1 VAQARKGRIYI
12 GEGEEPPGGEHVEEG
27 PRGGHYYEADPEAGR
42 EKDWGV
48 HGIRGTFNRVL
59 KDWGVSQEQAEAA
72 ALVWFWEWDKD
83 GGTLLVDRLLG
94 RRAAKEHLA
103 SRKPDAPS
111 DDADSYIDGIAGAN
125 PKVDHAL
132 NPVVLKALRLAS
144 SKALQQTGLK
154 SVKLHR
160 GVSGKMHE
168 DLVAGKEYRP
178 RPLES
183 WTLSMKVAEDWAG
196 AEGYGDGSVVSR
208 KLPVDQV
215 FLLSDALPE
224 LEGMGQHEVVVMS
237 RGGDVIRLAE
247 GDVTPSEAIK
257 PITPEE
263 GTSEEGQ
270 ETGYEGSEG
279 GAETPHV
286 GRATGSGSIPESKKI
301 EKHLPGKH
309 DQKKHGRA
317 RGHAAAGRV
326 GAVDW
331 LDPSEAR
338 DLYREI
344 LERVTRGDIPEFSN
358 LGDGLLETIRDRL
371 HTALAAMIRRAKKEG
386 GYENFNAAVRI
397 RDALFSVDG
406 VLSQRAKDRS
416 FSAKLEEQVG
426 ILTAGNSIDVRDD
439 DARADLKQEIMERT
453 AKGMERKLGVT
464 PEQESENLD
473 KLSYEAARFLNDYYE
488 KVGSPVRISREGDN
502 YRFRGGNRDEL
513 TGVRQTLTMA
523 LAEGWADAE
532 DKMAKAAP
540 FWAAARTL
548 APHFRDVY
556 DPAKGVELSS
566 SEKVAY
572 YLTKTWAISSSDHR
586 APSVALQR
594 VASEAFGVEDTTVAY
609 VEHGSD
615 EIDRIVSKHGP
626 VLRAWV
632 DSVYED
638 TQALLKELEMD
649 EVVLVRGMGWD
660 EAAKIPDWVSALPAD
675 EPTRTRAKLNPLSS
689 FASEYSVATRFAIHH
704 EEEQML
710 VAARVP
716 RDKIFSTFRT
726 GPGCA
731 EEYEML
737 VIGGEI
743 DVVARRAGGQELPAW
758 EERFEQDM
766 RHHNIELAAQEA
778 VWLDEDM
785 HNADW
790 TKQTHDVF
798 ALQPASGVEKHLPG
812 KHDQKKHGKH
822 GGAHVRRSALIRH
835 IRDINRHGG
844 EAIPKKIHEL
854 FTALKIA
861 EQHDFAD
868 VYVQDQPIVAEV
880 LVLMP
885 APHGVPNAVWHTYSR
900 DDMRRA
906 MEDLAEAGELSPD
919 DVGKAAGMT
928 YVGYDEA
935 EVSVL
940 TLDAQSWG
948 SAMGGELPSGPYD
961 TMRAVIAHEYAH
973 VMDDGTERR
982 FSNSDTWLDAFHAA
996 QETARGLPSHYGR
1009 DSSAEMFAEC
1019 VAYMTISPTKFKRRF
1034 SGLYDAI
1041 AELLEWNPVE
1051 DEADT
1056 LNKDFGEELG
1066 IAPRKFVTTS
1076 DGRHIQIFVGGEV
1089 EKGAPTEPMDS
1100 RAHTGNAPEV
1110 TTGIVTTN
1118 QGVAG
1123 SQDVQD
1129 SRNAPITLAEIAHA
1143 EMLMRLAAM
1152 GINKARTAVDS
1163 DLPSRVYFKL
1173 DKRGKRRWP
1182 SPLERVNMEI
1192 GRTKKAMETA
1202 TCALWRGEGDVDTWH
1217 AQMRAAVD
1225 DLYGKSAYASTLRL
1239 KETPDARQRARD
1251 NLMAEL
1257 RHQHHYLDGFRDD
1270 LAAGKVKTEKQAIWR
1285 AKLYADGSAG
1295 LYHQTVSENLP
1306 QMKAHWKL
1314 TLGAEHCA
1322 TCLEMATQSPWPA
1335 NRMPRL
1341 PRDGST
1347 ICRSNCRCFLIYR
1360 KARPTFRPVRRKNP
1374 KKSPE

>member
-1 VAQARKGRIYI
+1 VADKRREGVRIRQGDTDFVVAPDPELEVIREVAKGRAYLQP
-12 GEGEEPPGGEHVEEG
+12 GEKPPKGVAAHEG
-27 PRGGHYYEADPEAGR
+27 PRGGRYYEEGSRARTSPQTPQDSPRVAAESAREGVPEHRKPRLRDIQRTFAGVLRARGVTKDELGSVARAWFMKWDSDAGLLMVDILMGREAARAYLRTHQERLPPERADQYLNNLRTEDTWYSRDLRPGVLSAVRVASQTALREAGI
-42 EKDWGV
+42 D
-48 HGIRGTFNRVL
+48 
-59 KDWGVSQEQAEAA
+59 
-72 ALVWFWEWDKD
+72 AL
-83 GGTLLVDRLLG
+83 
-94 RRAAKEHLA
+94 
-103 SRKPDAPS
+103 
-111 DDADSYIDGIAGAN
+111 
-125 PKVDHAL
+125 
-132 NPVVLKALRLAS
+132 PVY
-144 SKALQQTGLK
+144 
-154 SVKLHR
+154 R
-160 GVSGKMHE
+160 GVSGEMARGLQE
-168 DLVAGKEYRP
+168 GQSYRP
-178 RPLES
+178 RPMES
-183 WTLSMKVAEDWAG
+183 WTTKQSFAEKWAAMSPGEAG
-196 AEGYGDGSVVSR
+196 AVV
-208 KLPVDQV
+208 KKTIPTDQV
-215 FLLSDALPE
+215 FLFSDAVPSLRRF
-224 LEGMGQHEVVVMS
+224 GQHEVVVM
-237 RGGDVIRLAE
+237 RGKGETLRLSKGVMLAKKHGQEYSELDDLDQDIHPKNVGVRVGIPSYIAQAE

-309 DQKKHGRA
+309 DQKKH
-317 RGHAAAGRV
+317 GRV

-556 DPAKGVELSS
+556 DQAKGVELSS
-566 SEKVAY
+566 SERVAY

-609 VEHGSD
+609 VEQGFED
-615 EIDRIVSKHGP
+615 IDRIVSKHGQ

-660 EAAKIPDWVSALPAD
+660 EAAKIPDWVSALPED

-689 FASEYSVATRFAIHH
+689 FASEYSVAIRFATRH

-758 EERFEQDM
+758 EERAEQDM

-798 ALQPASGVEKHLPG
+798 ALQPASGVEK
-812 KHDQKKHGKH
+812 
-822 GGAHVRRSALIRH
+822 
-835 IRDINRHGG
+835 
-844 EAIPKKIHEL
+844 L
-854 FTALKIA
+854 F
-861 EQHDFAD
+861 
-868 VYVQDQPIVAEV
+868 
-880 LVLMP
+880 
-885 APHGVPNAVWHTYSR
+885 
-900 DDMRRA
+900 
-906 MEDLAEAGELSPD
+906 
-919 DVGKAAGMT
+919 
-928 YVGYDEA
+928 
-935 EVSVL
+935 
-940 TLDAQSWG
+940 
-948 SAMGGELPSGPYD
+948 
-961 TMRAVIAHEYAH
+961 
-973 VMDDGTERR
+973 
-982 FSNSDTWLDAFHAA
+982 
-996 QETARGLPSHYGR
+996 
-1009 DSSAEMFAEC
+1009 
-1019 VAYMTISPTKFKRRF
+1019 
-1034 SGLYDAI
+1034 
-1041 AELLEWNPVE
+1041 
-1051 DEADT
+1051 
-1056 LNKDFGEELG
+1056 
-1066 IAPRKFVTTS
+1066 
-1076 DGRHIQIFVGGEV
+1076 
-1089 EKGAPTEPMDS
+1089 KGAPTEPMDS
-1100 RAHTGNAPEV
+1100 RAHTGNAPET

-1152 GINKARTAVDS
+1152 GINKMKTNAAS
-1163 DLPSRVYFKL
+1163 DLPSRL

-1182 SPLERVNMEI
+1182 SPLERVNQEI

-1202 TCALWRGEGDVDTWH
+1202 TRALWRGEGDVDTWH

-1257 RHQHHYLDGFRDD
+1257 RHQRHYLSRFRDD
-1270 LAAGKVKTEKQAIWR
+1270 IALGHVKTEKQAVWR

-1295 LYHQTVSENLP
+1295 LYHQTVSEGSP

-1360 KARPTFRPVRRKNP
+1360 KARPTFRPVRRKKT